1 MSSTRDPLT
10 DSQIDQL
17 DAYLL
22 SDKVQ
27 EEALDYIALHGYL
40 CALAISPAPMSEHD
54 WLEQVMAEK
63 PVLEDSAERHEMLNL
78 IRQEFAFL
86 QECLESDQDID
97 LPCDLTLELDQEDD
111 CLLEYWAQGFM
122 ELIFSQEDV
131 WFSEQEEDVAECLLP
146 FMLAAKLDED
156 EELDYHAFDY
166 TPKVPKYYTFTRG
179 PYKAQTVPESNF
191 GATWSCEEC
200 RHPTSVDYTNCNEP
214 VPKTQYTRAERL
226 GVRRMRSVGP

>member
-1 MSSTRDPLT
+1 MSITSDPLT

-22 SDKVQ
+22 SDNVQ

-40 CALAISPAPMSEHD
+40 CALAISPAPMPEHE
-54 WLEQVMAEK
+54 WLEQVMAET
-63 PVLEDSAERHEMLNL
+63 PVLEDSAERQEILNL

-86 QECLESDQDID
+86 RECLESDQDID

-122 ELIFSQEDV
+122 ELIFSQENI

-156 EELDYHAFDY
+156 EELEELRLQPEFCQQLCEQIPELLQDLYLLFRVPADK
-166 TPKVPKYYTFTRG
+166 PKGGSAGKSGKSGKKASG
-179 PYKAQTVPESNF
+179 PRQ
-191 GATWSCEEC
+191 
-200 RHPTSVDYTNCNEP
+200 H
-214 VPKTQYTRAERL
+214 
-226 GVRRMRSVGP
+226 

>member
-1 MSSTRDPLT
+1 MSSPSDPLT

-22 SDKVQ
+22 SDQVQ

-40 CALAISPAPMSEHD
+40 CALAVSPAPLPEHE
-54 WLEQVMAEK
+54 WLAQVMAET
-63 PVLEDSAERHEMLNL
+63 PVLEDTAERHEMLNL
-78 IRQEFAFL
+78 IRQELAYL
-86 QECLESDQDID
+86 HVCLESDQDID

-131 WFSEQEEDVAECLLP
+131 WFAEQEEDVAECLLP

-156 EELDYHAFDY
+156 EELEDLRRQPEFCQQLCEQIPELLQDLYLLFRVPADK
-166 TPKVPKYYTFTRG
+166 PKGGYSSKKSSG
-179 PYKAQTVPESNF
+179 PGN
-191 GATWSCEEC
+191 
-200 RHPTSVDYTNCNEP
+200 H
-214 VPKTQYTRAERL
+214 
-226 GVRRMRSVGP
+226 

>member
-1 MSSTRDPLT
+1 MSISNDPLT

-40 CALAISPAPMSEHD
+40 CALAISPAPMPEHE
-54 WLEQVMAEK
+54 WLEQVMAEI
-63 PVLEDSAERHEMLNL
+63 PVKEDEVERQEMLNL
-78 IRQEFAFL
+78 IRQEYAFL
-86 QECLESDQDID
+86 RECLESDQDID

-156 EELDYHAFDY
+156 AELEELRLQPEFCQQLCEQIPELLQDLYLLFRVPADK
-166 TPKVPKYYTFTRG
+166 PKGGYAGKKASG
-179 PYKAQTVPESNF
+179 PSKK
-191 GATWSCEEC
+191 
-200 RHPTSVDYTNCNEP
+200 R
-214 VPKTQYTRAERL
+214 
-226 GVRRMRSVGP
+226 

>member
-1 MSSTRDPLT
+1 MSITSDPLT

-22 SDKVQ
+22 SDNVQ

-40 CALAISPAPMSEHD
+40 CALAISPAPIPEHE
-54 WLEQVMAEK
+54 WLEQVMAET
-63 PVLEDSAERHEMLNL
+63 PVLENGPERQEILNL

-86 QECLESDQDID
+86 RECLESDQDID

-122 ELIFSQEDV
+122 ELIFSQENI

-156 EELDYHAFDY
+156 EELEELRLQPEFCQQLCEQIPELLQDLYLLFRVPADK
-166 TPKVPKYYTFTRG
+166 PKGGSAGKSGKSGKKASG
-179 PYKAQTVPESNF
+179 PRQ
-191 GATWSCEEC
+191 
-200 RHPTSVDYTNCNEP
+200 H
-214 VPKTQYTRAERL
+214 
-226 GVRRMRSVGP
+226 

>member
-1 MSSTRDPLT
+1 MSITSDPLT

-22 SDKVQ
+22 SDNVQ

-40 CALAISPAPMSEHD
+40 CALAISPAPIPAHE
-54 WLEQVMAEK
+54 WLEQVMAET
-63 PVLEDSAERHEMLNL
+63 PVLENGPERQEILNL

-86 QECLESDQDID
+86 RECLESDQDID

-122 ELIFSQEDV
+122 ELIFSQENI

-156 EELDYHAFDY
+156 EELEELRLQPEFCQQLCEQIPELLQDLYLLFRVPADK
-166 TPKVPKYYTFTRG
+166 PKGGSAGKSGKSGKKASG
-179 PYKAQTVPESNF
+179 PRQ
-191 GATWSCEEC
+191 
-200 RHPTSVDYTNCNEP
+200 H
-214 VPKTQYTRAERL
+214 
-226 GVRRMRSVGP
+226 

>member
-1 MSSTRDPLT
+1 MSSTREPLT

-40 CALAISPAPMSEHD
+40 CALAISPAPMPEHE
-54 WLEQVMAEK
+54 WLEQVMAEQ
-63 PVLEDSAERHEMLNL
+63 PIQEDSAERHEIFNL
-78 IRQEFAFL
+78 MRQELAFL
-86 QECLESDQDID
+86 QDCLESDQDID

-122 ELIFSQEDV
+122 ELIFSQESV

-156 EELDYHAFDY
+156 EELEELRSQPEFCQQLCEQIPELLQDLYLLFR
-166 TPKVPKYYTFTRG
+166 VPAEKSSGGYSGKKASG
-179 PYKAQTVPESNF
+179 PSK
-191 GATWSCEEC
+191 
-200 RHPTSVDYTNCNEP
+200 H
-214 VPKTQYTRAERL
+214 
-226 GVRRMRSVGP
+226 

>member
-1 MSSTRDPLT
+1 MSITSDPLT

-22 SDKVQ
+22 SDNVQ

-40 CALAISPAPMSEHD
+40 YALAISPAPIPEHE
-54 WLEQVMAEK
+54 WLEQVMAET
-63 PVLEDSAERHEMLNL
+63 PVLENGPERQEILNL

-86 QECLESDQDID
+86 RECLESDQDID

-122 ELIFSQEDV
+122 ELIFSQEDI

-156 EELDYHAFDY
+156 EELEELRLQPEFCQQLCEQIPELLQDLYLLFRVPADK
-166 TPKVPKYYTFTRG
+166 PKGGSAGKSGKSGKKASG
-179 PYKAQTVPESNF
+179 PRQ
-191 GATWSCEEC
+191 
-200 RHPTSVDYTNCNEP
+200 H
-214 VPKTQYTRAERL
+214 
-226 GVRRMRSVGP
+226 

>member
-1 MSSTRDPLT
+1 MSINSDPLT

-22 SDKVQ
+22 SENVH

-40 CALAISPAPMSEHD
+40 CALAISPIPLPENE

-63 PVLEDSAERHEMLNL
+63 PVLENSAERHEMLNL

-86 QECLESDQDID
+86 RECLESDQDID

-122 ELIFSQEDV
+122 GLIFSQEDA
-131 WFSEQEEDVAECLLP
+131 WFSQQEEDVAECLLP

-156 EELDYHAFDY
+156 EELEELRLQPEFCQQLCEQIPELLQDLYLLFRVPADK
-166 TPKVPKYYTFTRG
+166 PKR
-179 PYKAQTVPESNF
+179 
-191 GATWSCEEC
+191 WLL
-200 RHPTSVDYTNCNEP
+200 R
-214 VPKTQYTRAERL
+214 
-226 GVRRMRSVGP
+226 

>member
-1 MSSTRDPLT
+1 MSITSDPLT

-22 SDKVQ
+22 SDNVQ

-40 CALAISPAPMSEHD
+40 CALAISPAPIPEHE
-54 WLEQVMAEK
+54 WLEQVMAET
-63 PVLEDSAERHEMLNL
+63 PVLENGPERQEILNL

-86 QECLESDQDID
+86 RECLESDQDID
-97 LPCDLTLELDQEDD
+97 LPCDLTLELDHEDD

-122 ELIFSQEDV
+122 ELIFSQENI

-156 EELDYHAFDY
+156 EELEELRLQPEFCQQLCEQIPELLQDLYLLFRVPADK
-166 TPKVPKYYTFTRG
+166 PKGGSAGKSGKSGKKASG
-179 PYKAQTVPESNF
+179 PRQ
-191 GATWSCEEC
+191 
-200 RHPTSVDYTNCNEP
+200 H
-214 VPKTQYTRAERL
+214 
-226 GVRRMRSVGP
+226 

>member
-1 MSSTRDPLT
+1 MSSNSHPLT

-40 CALAISPAPMSEHD
+40 CALAISPAPMPEHE
-54 WLEQVMAEK
+54 WMAQVMAQS
-63 PVLEDSAERHEMLNL
+63 PVQEDNTE
-78 IRQEFAFL
+78 RQESLCLMRQEYAFL
-86 QECLESDQDID
+86 RECLESDEDID

-156 EELDYHAFDY
+156 AELEELRRQPEFCQQLCEQIPELLQDLYLLFRVPADK
-166 TPKVPKYYTFTRG
+166 PKGGYGGK
-179 PYKAQTVPESNF
+179 KAS
-191 GATWSCEEC
+191 
-200 RHPTSVDYTNCNEP
+200 EP
-214 VPKTQYTRAERL
+214 NKKH
-226 GVRRMRSVGP
+226 

>member
-1 MSSTRDPLT
+1 MSITSDPLT

-22 SDKVQ
+22 SDNVQ

-40 CALAISPAPMSEHD
+40 CALAISPAPIPEHE
-54 WLEQVMAEK
+54 WLEQVMAET
-63 PVLEDSAERHEMLNL
+63 PVLENGPERQEILNL

-86 QECLESDQDID
+86 RECLESDQDID

-122 ELIFSQEDV
+122 ELIFSQEDI

-156 EELDYHAFDY
+156 EELEELRLQPEFCQQLCEQIPELLQDLYLLFRVPADK
-166 TPKVPKYYTFTRG
+166 PKGGSAGKSGKSGKKASG
-179 PYKAQTVPESNF
+179 PRQ
-191 GATWSCEEC
+191 
-200 RHPTSVDYTNCNEP
+200 H
-214 VPKTQYTRAERL
+214 
-226 GVRRMRSVGP
+226 